1 MSLAVLI
8 LHAAACTLLA
18 LFGAHRVWLLV
29 DYLRAK
35 KNARQVAAF
44 DLAADAPVVT
54 VQLPMFNESGVAVR
68 LIDAVCQLEWPK
80 SALEIQVLDD
90 STDHTRDLVAAAVAR
105 WRAKGVD
112 VKHLHRTDRTGFK
125 AGALAAGTAQC
136 RGELIA
142 IFDADFVPP
151 KRFLV
156 DTVGAFADPDVDMVQ
171 ARWGHL
177 NRGHSWLTDAQ
188 AVFLDAHFTIE
199 HGARDAH
206 RRFFNFNGTAGIWR
220 RRAIDDAGGWDA
232 ATLTEDLDLSF
243 RAQLAGSRFAYLDH
257 VEVPAELPEDVAA
270 FKAQQ
275 HRWAKGS
282 MQTLRRL
289 APKVLAARLPVWTR
303 ADALLKL
310 GQNLAFLLL
319 ALVVA
324 TMPVVALV
332 RATATTPFERAF
344 DLATLGLATL
354 PVAIHFLIAQRERH
368 VSWGRIVV
376 SIPLAIGLGGA
387 LSINNARA
395 VLEGLFGRGRDPF
408 VRTPKK
414 GEKKTSA
421 YRLPTHPL
429 VLVEFVLGVSH
440 IAAAILIALEG
451 ALWTTPFLWMIG
463 GALLALSLA
472 SVPDVLRARLP
483 SAKSPAQG

>member
-8 LHAAACTLLA
+8 LHAAACSVLA
-18 LFGAHRVWLLV
+18 VFGAHRVWLLI

-35 KNARQVAAF
+35 RKARAVAPF
-44 DLAADAPVVT
+44 DLAAEPPVVT

-68 LIDAVCQLEWPK
+68 LIDAVCALEWER

-90 STDHTRDLVAAAVAR
+90 STDETKDLIAAAVTR
-105 WRAKGVD
+105 WRAKGSD
-112 VKHLHRTDRTGFK
+112 VKHVHRTDRAGFK
-125 AGALAAGTAQC
+125 AGALAAGTAVC
-136 RGELIA
+136 RGEFIA

-151 KRFLV
+151 KTFLV
-156 DTVGAFADPDVDMVQ
+156 DTIGTFSDPEIDMVQ

-177 NRGHSWLTDAQ
+177 NRSSSWLTDAQ

-206 RRFFNFNGTAGIWR
+206 QRLFNFNGTAGVWR
-220 RRAIDDAGGWDA
+220 KSAIAAAGGWDA

-243 RAQLAGSRFAYLDH
+243 RAQLAGSQFAYLDH
-257 VEVPAELPEDVAA
+257 VEVPAEPPENVAA

-289 APKVLAARLPVWTR
+289 APAVWKADLPLWTR
-303 ADALLKL
+303 LDALLKL

-319 ALVVA
+319 AAVVA
-324 TMPVVALV
+324 TMPMVALV
-332 RATATTPFERAF
+332 RATATTPFERLF

-354 PVAIHFLIAQRERH
+354 PVAVHFFIAQRARNIG
-368 VSWGRIVV
+368 WGRVLL

-387 LSINNARA
+387 LLVNNARA

-429 VLVEFVLGVSH
+429 VLVEFLLGTLHIGAAVL
-440 IAAAILIALEG
+440 ITLEG

-463 GALLALSLA
+463 GALLALSIA
-472 SVPDVLRARLP
+472 SVPDVAVFPRRSLP
-483 SAKSPAQG
+483 AKT